1 MCRIKEIDQLLRCMR
16 TASKVRIPV
25 MASDP
30 VFVYV
35 KNYCPYSQRA
45 CLRIGKNMENCQV
58 VDVLTGHF
66 VDPKDITVTTCTH
79 VPDKIKNDM
88 RNRFSS
94 ISTTTV
100 PQIYVYRQGWR
111 YLGGCNDFMKI
122 EIIRPGETRQEIQN
136 SKDMPAVAL
145 KL

>member
-16 TASKVRIPV
+16 TASKVRMPV

-35 KNYCPYSQRA
+35 KDYCPYSRKA
-45 CLRIGKNMENCQV
+45 CSRIYKNMDNYQV
-58 VDVLTGHF
+58 VNVLTGHF
-66 VDPKDITVTTCTH
+66 VDPENLTVTTCTH
-79 VPDKIKNDM
+79 VPDEIKNDM

-100 PQIYVYRQGWR
+100 PQIYVYHRGWR
-111 YLGGCNDFMKI
+111 YLGGCKDFMKI
-122 EIIRPGETRQEIQN
+122 EIIRPEETRPVIRN